1 MQTRIF
7 LLFLLTGFSSF
18 ASIQYTLQG
27 TIGKAKICMKFEDY
41 TMDYPED
48 EPRITD
54 MRYFYHSSLKDIVL
68 EGFRNKNTFVF
79 YFGKDDSGFKEK
91 FTLVKSNNTFSG
103 TWENGKGK
111 KIPVKLFPIVPEENT
126 NPYSHIPFI
135 KEYRKTDLYEYVRS
149 GFLQFQDDSTSLLS
163 EKNLR
168 WVHEKHGNTYGF
180 YLSSDFDPAVQK
192 RINPKLEEIL
202 VRNAMDQLGCSS
214 SFDYSSGGNIE
225 YTITPD
231 FLDKNL
237 LSFTIWSSYYCGG
250 AHPDFGKTGY
260 LFDLNTGKDYS
271 LEDILAF
278 DPSVVK
284 YEENADSEQ
293 FSKFTTYR
301 TTYFAPKI
309 IELLLDSKQIY
320 PEETGNT
327 NEEDDSCNDLYLQ
340 PDSWTFADWEFTAK
354 GIVFYASVFRA
365 ARACET
371 EGFLI
376 SFDKLKPFKSKDF
389 PYAFPKSR

>member
-7 LLFLLTGFSSF
+7 FLLLLTTFSSF
-18 ASIQYTLQG
+18 ASVQYTLQG

-41 TMDYPED
+41 TMDYPKD

-68 EGFRNKNTFVF
+68 EGHRNKNTFVF
-79 YFGKDDSGFKEK
+79 YFGKDDTGFKEK

-111 KIPVKLFPIVPEENT
+111 KIPVKLFPITIQENT
-126 NPYSHIPFI
+126 NPYDHIPFI
-135 KEYRKTDLYEYVRS
+135 KEYRKTDLYEYIRS
-149 GFLQFQDDSTSLLS
+149 GFLQFQEDSISSLS
-163 EKNLR
+163 GKNLR
-168 WVHEKHGNTYGF
+168 WVHEKHGDTYGF
-180 YLSSDFDPAVQK
+180 YLSTDFDPAAQK
-192 RINPKLEEIL
+192 RINPQLEEIL
-202 VRNAMDQLGCSS
+202 VRNAMDQLSCSS

-237 LSFTIWSSYYCGG
+237 LSFAIWSSYYCGG

-271 LEDILAF
+271 LEDILVF
-278 DPSVVK
+278 DASVAK

-301 TTYFAPKI
+301 STYFAPKI
-309 IELLLDSKQIY
+309 IELLLDAKQIY
-320 PEETGNT
+320 PAEAE
-327 NEEDDSCNDLYLQ
+327 NEDEISCNDLYLE

-376 SFDKLKPFKSKDF
+376 SFDKLQPFKSKEF
-389 PYAFPKSR
+389 PYSFPKN

>member
-7 LLFLLTGFSSF
+7 FLLLLTTFSSF
-18 ASIQYTLQG
+18 ASVQYTLLG

-41 TMDYPED
+41 TMDYPKD

-68 EGFRNKNTFVF
+68 EGHRNKNTFVF
-79 YFGKDDSGFKEK
+79 YFGKDDTGFKEK

-111 KIPVKLFPIVPEENT
+111 KIPVKLFPITIQENT
-126 NPYSHIPFI
+126 NPYDHIPFI
-135 KEYRKTDLYEYVRS
+135 KEYRKTDLYEYIRS
-149 GFLQFQDDSTSLLS
+149 GFLQFQEDSISSLS
-163 EKNLR
+163 GKNLR
-168 WVHEKHGNTYGF
+168 WVHEKHGDTYGF
-180 YLSSDFDPAVQK
+180 YLSTDFDPAVQK
-192 RINPKLEEIL
+192 RINPQLEEIL
-202 VRNAMDQLGCSS
+202 VRNAINQLSCSS

-271 LEDILAF
+271 LEDILVF
-278 DPSVVK
+278 DASVAK

-301 TTYFAPKI
+301 ETYFAPKI
-309 IELLLDSKQIY
+309 IELLLDAKQIY
-320 PEETGNT
+320 PAEAE
-327 NEEDDSCNDLYLQ
+327 NEDEISCNDLYLE

-376 SFDKLKPFKSKDF
+376 SFDKLQPFKSKEF
-389 PYAFPKSR
+389 PYSFPKN